1 MKIVRM
7 DNLQEVLVTQVMFN
21 AARAV
26 EQFFKV
32 RRKGKGIGGDI
43 LFKEDFF
50 CDFGDDVIPLLFHFK
65 SADDIL
71 LLGDIYKD
79 TLKERVPL
87 PLANTFG
94 PQVDP

>member
-1 MKIVRM
+1 
-7 DNLQEVLVTQVMFN
+7 MFN
-21 AARAV
+21 VARAV

-50 CDFGDDVIPLLFHFK
+50 CDFSDDVYRCCSISR

-79 TLKERVPL
+79 ALKERVPL

>member
-1 MKIVRM
+1 MLRGRL
-7 DNLQEVLVTQVMFN
+7 NSFSN
-21 AARAV
+21 
-26 EQFFKV
+26 V

-79 TLKERVPL
+79 TLKERVPSHS
-87 PLANTFG
+87 PTRLARR
-94 PQVDP
+94 